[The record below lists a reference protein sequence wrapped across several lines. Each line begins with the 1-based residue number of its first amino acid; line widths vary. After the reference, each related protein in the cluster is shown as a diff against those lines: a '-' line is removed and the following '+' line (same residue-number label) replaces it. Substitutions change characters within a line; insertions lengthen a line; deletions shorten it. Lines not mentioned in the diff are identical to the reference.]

1 MTLSDCKAEFSGV
14 VVGMRGDAEVHRRLV
29 DMGVPGS
36 ECYVRAVRGGS
47 TLVCFGGEFS
57 VVTAASVASQIEVAR
72 RYENRALRKSER
84 R

>member
-14 VVGMRGDAEVHRRLV
+14 VVGVRGDAEVHRRLV

-47 TLVCFGGEFS
+47 TLV
-57 VVTAASVASQIEVAR
+57 
-72 RYENRALRKSER
+72 
-84 R
+84 